1 MCLVMDTTMSR
12 TPKTQTSD
20 PYECQNLAPGEAQ
33 KDDKGKA
40 QKDDKAFFYLS
51 VNVDS
56 VCRNY

>member
-33 KDDKGKA
+33 KDDK
-40 QKDDKAFFYLS
+40 AFFYLS

>member
-1 MCLVMDTTMSR
+1 MDTTMSR

-56 VCRNY
+56 VWRNY